1 MRIKGVFRH
10 NSLFWPV
17 FIKKVVVSDDTKKG
31 NRHDLPFEGRERAEK
46 LSMKDRFRVAIV
58 SDRAKTLPP

>member
-17 FIKKVVVSDDTKKG
+17 FFEKVVVANDTKKE
-31 NRHDLPFEGRERAEK
+31 NRHDLPFEAREGAEK
-46 LSMKDRFRVAIV
+46 LSMKVHFQVAIATER
-58 SDRAKTLPP
+58 SKTLPP